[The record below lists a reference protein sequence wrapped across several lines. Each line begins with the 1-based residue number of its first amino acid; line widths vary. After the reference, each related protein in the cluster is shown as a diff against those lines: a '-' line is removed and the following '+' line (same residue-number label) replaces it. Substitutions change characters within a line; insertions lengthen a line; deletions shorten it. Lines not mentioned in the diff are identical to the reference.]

1 MTLRAQ
7 AYDAFTRHLLARR
20 LLPGQFVT
28 QRDLA
33 ALVGFPLGAIR
44 EMIPRLEAEGLV
56 RTLAQRGLQIVGS
69 DPRLIRDAFNLREII
84 ESEALVQFIRS
95 APDALIED
103 LVAAH
108 AGIEAATREG
118 PVDAALVERAQ
129 AVDWRLHDAM
139 IEHMNNALIQDVHR
153 VNAIRIR
160 IIMYDRVT
168 LSPDSLGP
176 ALREHR
182 PILLA
187 LQNRDP
193 AAGLA
198 ALKAHLASAR
208 RRALS
213 LDDDAPATATAATT
227 ATATATHQAA

>member
-33 ALVGFPLGAIR
+33 TLVGFPLGAIR

-56 RTLAQRGLQIVGS
+56 RALAQRGLQIVGA
-69 DPRLIRDAFNLREII
+69 DPRLIRDAFNLRELI
-84 ESEALVQFIRS
+84 ESEALVQFARS
-95 APDALIED
+95 APDDVIARH
-103 LVAAH
+103 VAAH
-108 AGIEAATREG
+108 DAIEAETLAG
-118 PVDAALVERAQ
+118 PIDAHLMERAQ
-129 AVDWRLHDAM
+129 AVDWGLHDAM
-139 IEHMNNALIQDVHR
+139 VEHMGNALANDVHR

-182 PILLA
+182 PILAA
-187 LQNRDP
+187 LQHRDT
-193 AAGLA
+193 AAGLV
-198 ALKAHLASAR
+198 ALKSHLASAR

-213 LDDDAPATATAATT
+213 LDDDI
-227 ATATATHQAA
+227 QAA

>member
-1 MTLRAQ
+1 MTMRAQ
-7 AYDAFTRHLLARR
+7 AYEAFTRHLLARR

-33 ALVGFPLGAIR
+33 HLVGFPLGAIR

-56 RTLAQRGLQIVGS
+56 RTLAQRGLQIVGA

-84 ESEALVQFIRS
+84 ESEALVQFVRS
-95 APDALIED
+95 APDALIGRH
-103 LVAAH
+103 VAALD
-108 AGIEAATREG
+108 AIEAATLAG
-118 PVDAALVERAQ
+118 PIDVALVERAQ
-129 AVDWRLHDAM
+129 AVDWGLHDAM
-139 IEHMNNALIQDVHR
+139 VEQMNNALINDVHR

-168 LSPDSLGP
+168 LSPASLGP

-182 PILLA
+182 PILAA
-187 LQNRDP
+187 LRQRD
-193 AAGLA
+193 ATAGLA
-198 ALKAHLASAR
+198 ALKSHLASAR

-213 LDDDAPATATAATT
+213 LEDAPDDP
-227 ATATATHQAA
+227 